1 MSVPK
6 GTYRTLALCLYL
18 MHSIS
23 CSTHQKEDE
32 MEPVIGVWLTNID
45 SELMFSEENI
55 VAGIKRISDLGFN
68 TIYPV
73 VWNDGYT
80 LHPSQKMI
88 EYFGAEFEQDT
99 VFKVLGIDP
108 LSLIIREARR
118 NNLRVV
124 PWFEFGFSSS
134 YNQDGGHIISK
145 YPHWAAKDSA
155 GNLLKKNNFD
165 WMNAIHPE
173 VQQFITE
180 LVLEVVKN
188 YDIDG
193 IQGDDRLPAMPSEG
207 GYSDFTRN
215 LFAQEMGKEVP
226 NSPYEEEFL
235 NWKSDK
241 LTDYASSL
249 YRSVKEVNDQLTI
262 SFAPSIYPWSK
273 EQYLQDWPAWI
284 EAGAVDELIPQAYRW
299 EIERYKSTIDETL
312 EFFENSDGNE
322 NVVWYP
328 GLIIKAGSR
337 YNGFDY
343 VDEAVRY
350 NRSKGID
357 GEVYFFYEGLFEQ
370 NEHLGDSL
378 SKYYYGK

>member
-1 MSVPK
+1 
-6 GTYRTLALCLYL
+6 
-18 MHSIS
+18 
-23 CSTHQKEDE
+23 

-55 VAGIKRISDLGFN
+55 VSGIRKISDLGFN

-88 EYFGAEFEQDT
+88 EYFGSEFEQDT
-99 VFKVLGIDP
+99 VFKTLGIDP
-108 LSLIIREARR
+108 LSLIIREARG
-118 NNLRVV
+118 NNLRVI

-134 YNQDGGHIISK
+134 YNQDGGHIINK
-145 YPHWAAKDSA
+145 YPHWAGKESA

-207 GYSDFTRN
+207 GYSDFTRS

-235 NWKSDK
+235 NWKADK
-241 LTDYASSL
+241 LTEYASSL

-312 EFFENSDGNE
+312 EFFENSDGSE

-370 NEHLGDSL
+370 NKHLGDSL